1 MMRKTILV
9 RMMTFDNFRII
20 ILEYNI
26 IKNHIKNLFKNH
38 IFVRNDIKLNH
49 IKKHIENIL
58 KQPFKTKNNIKT
70 TVAMN
75 FEEKKDKPE
84 VLSVLFLFDFASL
97 CSHTYTQVRSRFF
110 ACPIASL
117 LLDPGL
123 IEVNLS
129 LFC

>member
-70 TVAMN
+70 TDN
-75 FEEKKDKPE
+75 CGHELRGEERQTRG
-84 VLSVLFLFDFASL
+84 S
-97 CSHTYTQVRSRFF
+97 
-110 ACPIASL
+110 
-117 LLDPGL
+117 
-123 IEVNLS
+123 
-129 LFC
+129 FCLVFV